1 MIESAIEVQ
10 SLTKRY
16 GDLVAVD
23 QLSFQVRKG
32 TVFGFLG
39 PNGAGKTTTLKML
52 ACLIR
57 PDNGTALV
65 AGHNIAT
72 EPMAV
77 RRSIGYVSEAQG
89 FYERMTAAE
98 TLDYLGCLLDLP
110 GPQRRQ
116 RAADLLSQVG
126 LADRRDSYVGT
137 FSKGMKQRL
146 ALAQAL
152 LAEPAVLLLDE
163 PTLGLDPMGAKEI
176 RDRILTLKQDRT
188 VTIFLSSH
196 MLSEVEAICDEV
208 GIIDHGRML
217 AQDSVA
223 NLRRTTDNGMEFEIV
238 LAQPNEAVVAA
249 LQETSSVQDVKV
261 VDGRRLMICTTGKD
275 EVRPQIVETVVRNGG
290 QMLSLCA
297 KGSSLEEILLQ
308 AVGNGRER

>member
-1 MIESAIEVQ
+1 MVENAIQVQ
-10 SLTKRY
+10 ALAKRY
-16 GDLVAVD
+16 GSLTAVD
-23 QLSFQVRKG
+23 QLTFDVKKG

-52 ACLIR
+52 ACLVR
-57 PDNGTALV
+57 PDSGTAVV
-65 AGHNIAT
+65 AGHDIPR
-72 EPMAV
+72 EEMAV
-77 RRSIGYVSEAQG
+77 RRSIGFVAESQG
-89 FYERMTAAE
+89 FYNRMTAAE
-98 TLDYLGCLLDLP
+98 TLDYVGRLLALS
-110 GPQRRQ
+110 GNQRR
-116 RAADLLSQVG
+116 RRSDELLSRVG
-126 LADRRDSYVGT
+126 LRNRRDSYVGT

-152 LAEPAVLLLDE
+152 LGEPEVLLLDE
-163 PTLGLDPMGAKEI
+163 PTLGLDPMGAKEM
-176 RDRILTLKQDRT
+176 RDMILTLKQDRD

-196 MLSEVEAICDEV
+196 MLADVEAICDEV
-208 GIIDHGRML
+208 GIIDHGRIL

-223 NLRRTTDNGMEFEIV
+223 NLRRTTDNGMEFEVV

-249 LQETSSVQDVKV
+249 LQETSSVQDIKV
-261 VDGRRLMICTTGKD
+261 VEGRRLMICTTGED

-308 AVGNGRER
+308 AVGNGSIR